1 MPRGIRRVV
10 TGHSADGKAIV
21 ASDTVMSPE
30 KIPNGDA
37 FFAKLWTTATSPADC
52 NDPADGATRPSGLTL
67 PGGTV
72 LRIVDMEPGR
82 RSPMHR
88 TSSVDYGIVL
98 DGEIELELDGGK
110 RVHLAAGDVV
120 IQRGTIHAWVNE
132 GARAARMAFV
142 LIDAAPAAIGGRA
155 LPEIAGRKQP

>member
-1 MPRGIRRVV
+1 MPKAIRRIV
-10 TGHSADGKAIV
+10 TGHDASGKAIV
-21 ASDTVMSPE
+21 ASDTRLEPE

-37 FFAKLWTTATSPADC
+37 FFAKLWTTATSPASCD
-52 NDPADGATRPSGLTL
+52 DPADGATRPSGLTL

-72 LRIVDMEPGR
+72 LRFVDMRPGK

-98 DGEIELELDGGK
+98 EGAVELELDDSK
-110 RVHLAAGDVV
+110 RVQLSAGDVV

-132 GARAARMAFV
+132 SAKPARMAFV
-142 LIDAAPAAIGGRA
+142 LIDAMPAKIDGRT
-155 LPEIAGRKQP
+155 LPEVSGRD